1 MLLEMLDNVCL
12 PYLSQSNKICTYN
25 AMCMSELYLLNDF
38 QGELVLV
45 MYDSVCLCVCVLMSV
60 KAICHHVSAI
70 TLSSSSNPRMFLSK
84 LSMSCI
90 ASSAVTLLSS

>member
-45 MYDSVCLCVCVLMSV
+45 MYDSVCLCVCVCV
-60 KAICHHVSAI
+60 DVCQ
-70 TLSSSSNPRMFLSK
+70 SNMP
-84 LSMSCI
+84 SCVCYY
-90 ASSAVTLLSS
+90 AVIVIES

>member
-45 MYDSVCLCVCVLMSV
+45 MYDSVCLCVLMSV
-60 KAICHHVSAI
+60 KAIRHHVSAI